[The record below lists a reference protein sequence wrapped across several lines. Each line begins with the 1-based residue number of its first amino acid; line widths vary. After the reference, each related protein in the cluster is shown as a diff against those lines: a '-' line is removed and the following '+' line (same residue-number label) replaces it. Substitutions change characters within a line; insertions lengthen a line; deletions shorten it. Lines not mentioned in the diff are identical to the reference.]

1 MKLSHTKGKF
11 KNHLAASG
19 LTFIVMAAVT
29 DFTRAL
35 GALVLG
41 EGPRYR
47 QLADA
52 IAAAVER
59 GDLLPGTR
67 LPPERS
73 LADTLALSRTTVVQA
88 YTRLRE
94 AGVIESRHGSG
105 TWVRRAGK
113 IGWPSQQEHEVST
126 AFRRSV
132 VFRSLI
138 ERSSDTISFVSAQ
151 LSPLAEVD
159 DAAKAVARKG
169 TGLLGDGE
177 GYFPMGLPSLRQ
189 AVAAHLAAQGLP
201 TRADEVLIT
210 NGAQQAISLVAGLLV
225 GRGETVI
232 TEDPT
237 YIGAIDVFGSA
248 GARVLALQGAADG
261 IDLDRLRALLGMRPR
276 LLYLVPTFHN
286 PTGAVM
292 CEETRRQIARL
303 GQELQ
308 VPVVEDNAVCGIGFG
323 RRPPPPI
330 AAFAPAAP
338 ILTIGSLSKLF
349 WTGLRVGFIRGPEP
363 WIARLGRFKAL
374 SDLGG
379 PLLSQAVT
387 ALLLEHASTAE
398 KTRAKELGQRLRV
411 LGDLLARHLPNWTWS
426 KPDGGLLLWARL
438 PGGSAE
444 ELAQIAQ
451 RHGVTIVAGSA
462 NSPDHRFAD
471 YVRLPIVADATTM
484 REGISRLARAAAE
497 YQPRPRASGFDV
509 VV

>member
-1 MKLSHTKGKF
+1 
-11 KNHLAASG
+11 
-19 LTFIVMAAVT
+19 MAPTT
-29 DFTRAL
+29 DLIRAL
-35 GALVLG
+35 GDFPRG
-41 EGPRYR
+41 DGPLYQ

-73 LADTLALSRTTVVQA
+73 LADAFRLSRTTVVQA
-88 YTRLRE
+88 YARLRE
-94 AGVIESRHGSG
+94 AGTIESRHGSG
-105 TWVRRAGK
+105 TWVRRSGK

-126 AFRRSV
+126 AFRRNV

-138 ERSSDTISFVSAQ
+138 ERSGDTVSFVSAQ
-151 LSPLAEVD
+151 LAPVPEVD
-159 DAAKAVARKG
+159 AAIEATARKG
-169 TGLLGDGE
+169 AAPLGNGE
-177 GYFPMGLPSLRQ
+177 GYFPMGLPALRQ
-189 AVAAHLAAQGLP
+189 AVAAHLEREGLP
-201 TRADEVLIT
+201 TREEEVLIT
-210 NGAQQAISLVAGLLV
+210 NGAQQAISLIAGLLV
-225 GRGETVI
+225 GRGETVV

-248 GARVLALQGAADG
+248 GARVLAVPGAADS
-261 IDLDRLRALLGMRPR
+261 IDLDRLRALLAMRPR

-286 PTGAVM
+286 PTGALM
-292 CEETRRQIARL
+292 PEDTRREIARL

-308 VPVVEDNAVCGIGFG
+308 VPVVEDNAVSGIAFG

-330 AAFAPAAP
+330 AAFAPGAP

-349 WTGLRVGFIRGPEP
+349 WTGLRLGFIRGPEA

-379 PLLSQAVT
+379 PLLSQAVAV
-387 ALLLEHASTAE
+387 ALLDHVPAVER
-398 KTRAKELGQRLRV
+398 TRRRELGERLK
-411 LGDLLARHLPNWTWS
+411 LLTDLIKQHLPGWTFR
-426 KPDGGLLLWARL
+426 KPDGGLLLWVRL

-444 ELAQIAQ
+444 ELAQVAQ
-451 RHGVTIVAGSA
+451 RHGVALVAGSA

-471 YVRLPIVADATTM
+471 HLRLPIVADPEVMA
-484 REGISRLARAAAE
+484 EGIARLARAAAE
-497 YQPRPRASGFDV
+497 YQPRPRATGFDV